1 MGLGEMLVSRYFF
14 ALAAAVIIALQTDRS
29 GRTKEEMDERRGYTL
44 VKNGE
49 GESESSKERR
59 YLYGIHSM
67 QLPIVAI
74 EVVIFAALHYGL
86 RDGLYFVAGLYSD
99 AFVLASLYFMVLLL
113 LVE

>member
-59 YLYGIHSM
+59 YL
-67 QLPIVAI
+67 
-74 EVVIFAALHYGL
+74 
-86 RDGLYFVAGLYSD
+86 
-99 AFVLASLYFMVLLL
+99 
-113 LVE
+113 